1 MPFDWREFIELGK
14 GLIAEGTQVQLN
26 ESKLRSAVSR
36 LYYGSFCYTR
46 NYMEQEYNYSYIRS
60 EEHSV
65 HKDLQEYLK
74 KLWKSHLCLVADRL
88 RDLQEW
94 REECDYDDDL
104 SLSLLKD
111 EAQISEQLAQFIISQ
126 IENDREIRRR

>member
-14 GLIAEGTQVQLN
+14 SLIKEGTQVQLN

-36 LYYGSFCYTR
+36 FYYGAFCFTR
-46 NYMEQEYNYSYIRS
+46 NYMEQEYHFKRS
-60 EEHSV
+60 GGHSD
-65 HKDLQEYLK
+65 HKDLQEYLEK
-74 KLWKSHLCLVADRL
+74 QWKSHLFLVAERL
-88 RDLQEW
+88 QDLQEW
-94 REECDYDDDL
+94 REKCDYDDDL

-111 EAQISEQLAQFIISQ
+111 EAKISEQLAQFIISQ